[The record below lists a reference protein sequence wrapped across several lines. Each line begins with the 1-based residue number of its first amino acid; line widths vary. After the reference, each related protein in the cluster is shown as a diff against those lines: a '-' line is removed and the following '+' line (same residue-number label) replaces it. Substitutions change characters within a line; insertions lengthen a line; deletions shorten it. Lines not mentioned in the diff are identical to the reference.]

1 MSQPIEQ
8 ELKALERRYWD
19 AVQRKDSDEAIELS
33 DESCI
38 VVGAQGVG
46 AITREQ
52 LGKMLQQAGYELQQ
66 YSFDDKQ
73 FQVRQIADNVAIVA
87 YQVQEELIVD
97 GKPQQ
102 LEAYDASVWVKRD
115 GKWRCAL
122 HTESLRGDPFGRDKT
137 DDSRVNGKQVA
148 KPAKA

>member
-1 MSQPIEQ
+1 MSQPIDQ

-87 YQVQEELIVD
+87 YPVQEQLIVE

-115 GKWRCAL
+115 GTWRCAL
-122 HTESLRGDPFGRDKT
+122 HTESLRGDPFGRDK
-137 DDSRVNGKQVA
+137 Q
-148 KPAKA
+148 AKA